1 VRLARLRK
9 IGVAPPAPQP
19 SSKAS
24 CKSSSKTSSKART
37 CTRASSSS
45 LLRKI
50 GALGWGYSSGRAYKE
65 MKASYLRSL
74 RPRLIRSIYG
84 LYTVWYTL
92 LTSYTTSL
100 RPHTLL
106 AEVLIHY

>member
-24 CKSSSKTSSKART
+24 SEASSQASSKASSKART

-50 GALGWGYSSGRAYKE
+50 GALGFS
-65 MKASYLRSL
+65 
-74 RPRLIRSIYG
+74 
-84 LYTVWYTL
+84 
-92 LTSYTTSL
+92 
-100 RPHTLL
+100 
-106 AEVLIHY
+106 